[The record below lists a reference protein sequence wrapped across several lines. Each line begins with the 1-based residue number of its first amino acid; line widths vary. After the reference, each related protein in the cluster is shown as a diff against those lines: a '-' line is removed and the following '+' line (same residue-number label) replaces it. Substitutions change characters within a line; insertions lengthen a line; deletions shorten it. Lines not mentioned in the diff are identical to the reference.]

1 MVEGRREGRK
11 EWLSKGEK
19 KGRIEEGRE
28 RKKEGRNSVRQCT
41 WRNYQ
46 AILCVQLNKRMTER
60 RKEGRRG
67 QNKIKKKEGRKEGEI
82 TE

>member
-28 RKKEGRNSVRQCT
+28 RKKEGRNSFASARG
-41 WRNYQ
+41 
-46 AILCVQLNKRMTER
+46 AITRPFSVYN
-60 RKEGRRG
+60 
-67 QNKIKKKEGRKEGEI
+67 
-82 TE
+82 